1 MDIVM
6 KRIISL
12 LLVSLICSACFSY
25 RLAFATDSNS
35 CLEEN
40 NTEFAVKS
48 AEIIKNDNNEAE
60 MLRIIGRLRSN
71 VAKFDFPYISNCIVS
86 ENGRFVLQFTSEQ
99 ELVYCLN
106 ELNNDPNILYA
117 ERDCTVYTCAVEET
131 YEYLS
136 WGVRAI
142 EADIYSQAITPS
154 SSDCVTIA
162 IIDSGCEDIDF
173 IKDKLIDGYDFFDND
188 SDATNDTSV
197 DSHGTFLA
205 SIVADCV
212 DNLPIKI
219 MPVRVLDSKE
229 ASLINVVNGIIYA
242 VDNGADVINISLGAV
257 LSNCSSLED
266 AVNYAEEN
274 NVSVVACAGNLK
286 KDIKD
291 FCPAHIE
298 NVITV
303 SSVNHEFKFSEGFSG
318 FGDKIDFAAPG
329 ENIIGYNNLGEKT
342 TLSGTSMS
350 TAFVSASVAMFRLD
364 NPTCNNNQVRDALI
378 SCTEDYGDEGWDKY
392 YGHGILKLGNLINN
406 DIIHVES
413 IKFPQNSYEL
423 FVGDTLEIAP
433 VFSPADATDKSFSL
447 TASESNI
454 SVNGSIITAVS
465 PGTLTITVT
474 SNDGSYS
481 DTAQITVTEKV
492 PEIISTLKIK
502 NNNGAKTINFG
513 ETLRLTAETTNQ
525 PENTLVWWYV
535 NGIKSGKGNTFEVAP
550 KNGSVL
556 VTAKLVNADETVVKD
571 IDGNEISDSQIVTSK
586 SGFFQKLISFFKNLF
601 GLNRTVIQSLMR

>member
-1 MDIVM
+1 M
-6 KRIISL
+6 KKIL
-12 LLVSLICSACFSY
+12 SLILALFVFFNCFCFVT
-25 RLAFATDSNS
+25 FAEDTTT
-35 CLEEN
+35 EN

-48 AEIIKNDNNEAE
+48 AEIIKNDDNEAE
-60 MLRIIGRLRSN
+60 MLRIIGRLRAD
-71 VAKFDFPYISNCIVS
+71 VEKFDFPYISDCIVS
-86 ENGRFVLQFTSEQ
+86 ENGRFVLQFSSEQ
-99 ELVYCLN
+99 ELIYCLN
-106 ELNNDPNILYA
+106 ELNSDPNILYA

-136 WGVRAI
+136 WGVKAI
-142 EADIYSQAITPS
+142 EADIYSQAITQS
-154 SSDCVTIA
+154 SGDCVTIA
-162 IIDSGCEDIDF
+162 IVDSGCKDIDF
-173 IKDKLIDGYDFFDND
+173 IKDNLIDGYDFFDND

-303 SSVNHEFKFSEGFSG
+303 SSVNHEFEFSESFSG
-318 FGDKIDFAAPG
+318 FGDKIDFASPG

-350 TAFVSASVAMFRLD
+350 TAFVSAAAAMFRLD

-378 SCTEDYGDEGWDKY
+378 SCAEDCGDEGWDKY

-406 DIIHVES
+406 NISHVES
-413 IKFPQNSYEL
+413 IEFPQDSYEL

-433 VFSPADATDKSFSL
+433 VFLPADATDKSFTL

-454 SVNGSIITAVS
+454 SVNGNIITAVS
-465 PGTLTITVT
+465 PGTVTITVT

-481 DTAQITVTEKV
+481 DTAQITVNEKV

-513 ETLRLTAETTNQ
+513 ETLRLTAETTNE
-525 PENTLVWWYV
+525 PENATVIWYV
-535 NGIKSGKGNTFEVAP
+535 DGVESGKGTTFDISL
-550 KNGSVL
+550 KKGSVE
-556 VTAKLVNADETVVKD
+556 VTAKLVNADGTIIKD
-571 IDGNEISDSQIVTSK
+571 KDGNEISDSQTVSVK
-586 SGFFQKLISFFKNLF
+586 SGFFQKLISFFKKLF
-601 GLNRTVIQSLMR
+601 GLNRTVIQSLIR